1 MFHVCVHFIEN
12 PSGRRHHGGKINQP
26 TTAELSILVHHFEVK
41 LQQFGVEF
49 TGVAALF
56 ISR

>member
-1 MFHVCVHFIEN
+1 VN
-12 PSGRRHHGGKINQP
+12 SSGCRQRSGKINQP